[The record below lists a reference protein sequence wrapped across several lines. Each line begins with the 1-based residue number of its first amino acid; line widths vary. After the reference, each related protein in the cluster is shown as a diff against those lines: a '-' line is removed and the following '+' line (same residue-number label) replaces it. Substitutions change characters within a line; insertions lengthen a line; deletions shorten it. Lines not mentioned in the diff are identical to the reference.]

1 VKIPSNPFAE
11 EKENLGAR
19 LNYVVIV
26 VVGLFFI
33 LVARLWY
40 LQIIRGKEFRQL
52 SESNRTRVQDILPP
66 RGLITDRH
74 GEILVDNYPS
84 FELAVVREDVSDLED
99 LAGRLCSL
107 IGLSWAEVNDGLQAA
122 LKEPSFKPAVIM
134 SNMNWDQLSTLETHR
149 YELPGVVIQVKPR
162 RRYLQERLAP
172 HAIGYLGEISPEQ
185 LNRSEYGLNR
195 PGDLIGQCG
204 VEQMWERYLH
214 GRRGRRIVEI
224 DAAGRVLRIIK
235 QVPPLP
241 GKNLQLT
248 IDARL
253 QRAAQAALG
262 QTAGAVVALDPNNG
276 EILAM
281 ASNPT
286 FNQNAFVEGISGE
299 RWRQLSSDPRHPL
312 ENRAISGQYPPGSTY
327 KIVVAAAGLAEG
339 VITPDTTITCTGGY
353 PFGNR
358 TFRCWKKGGH
368 GSVRL
373 HRALVES
380 CDVYFYEVGRRL
392 GVDRLGK
399 YAKMFGLG
407 QRTGLG
413 LSNEKPGLVPT
424 SEWKKKRF
432 GEPWYEGETISVAI
446 GQGYNLVTP
455 LQMAIVTAVAANG
468 GILYRPHLVKNI
480 TDSYGRVIKTVEPEV
495 THRLDLPPNIFKAIR
510 AALAGVVNEPG
521 GTGRR
526 ARLEGIIVGGKTG
539 TAQVIGRS
547 GLDQELEHLPYKHR
561 DHAWFVA
568 CAPMDRPQIAVAV
581 LAEHSGHGGSAAAPI
596 AKQVLEA
603 FFHPEHTL
611 VAETQSIADEDQAGD

>member
-11 EKENLGAR
+11 EKENLGIR
-19 LNYVVIV
+19 FNYFVIV
-26 VVGLFFI
+26 VLGLFFI

-66 RGLITDRH
+66 RGLITDRN

-84 FELAVVREDVSDLED
+84 FELAVVREDVSDLDD
-99 LAGRLCSL
+99 LVKRLCSL
-107 IGLSWAEVNDGLQAA
+107 IGLSWAEVNDGLQEVM
-122 LKEPSFKPAVIM
+122 KGPSFKPAVII
-134 SNMNWDQLSTLETHR
+134 SNMNWDQLSILETHR

-172 HAIGYLGEISPEQ
+172 HVIGYLGEISPEQ
-185 LNRSEYGLNR
+185 LTQSEYGLNR

-204 VEQMWERYLH
+204 IEQVWEHNLH
-214 GRRGRRIVEI
+214 GRRGRRMVEI
-224 DAAGRVLRIIK
+224 DASGRVLRVIK
-235 QVPPLP
+235 QVPPFP
-241 GKNLQLT
+241 GKNLRLT
-248 IDARL
+248 LDARL

-286 FNQNAFVEGISGE
+286 FNQNEFVKGISGE
-299 RWRQLSSDPRHPL
+299 RWRQLSNDPLHPL

-339 VITPDTTITCTGGY
+339 VITPETRITCTGGY

-368 GSVRL
+368 GSIRL

-392 GVDRLGK
+392 GIDRLAK

-407 QRTGLG
+407 ERTGLG
-413 LSNEKPGLVPT
+413 LFNEKPGLAPT
-424 SEWKKKRF
+424 SDWKKKRF
-432 GEPWYEGETISVAI
+432 REPWYEGETLSVAI
-446 GQGYNLVTP
+446 GQGFNLVTP
-455 LQMAIVTAVAANG
+455 LQMAQVMAVAANG
-468 GILYRPHLVKNI
+468 GVLYRPHLVKNI
-480 TDSYGRVIKTVEPEV
+480 TDPYGRILKTVEPEV
-495 THRLDLPPNIFKAIR
+495 IHRLDLPAGILKALQE
-510 AALAGVVNEPG
+510 ALVGVVNQPG

-526 ARLEGIIVGGKTG
+526 ARLEGITVGGKTG
-539 TAQVIGRS
+539 TAQVIGQK
-547 GLDQELEHLPYKHR
+547 GLDQTLEKTPYKYR

-581 LAEHSGHGGSAAAPI
+581 LAEHSGHGGSIAAPI

-603 FFHPEHTL
+603 FFHPDQPL
-611 VAETQSIADEDQAGD
+611 VAETQSTSDQDQAGD

>member
-11 EKENLGAR
+11 EKEDLGTR
-19 LNYVVIV
+19 FNYFVIV

-66 RGLITDRH
+66 RGLITDRY

-84 FELAVVREDVSDLED
+84 FELAVVREDVPDLDD
-99 LAGRLCSL
+99 LVTRLCSL
-107 IGLSWAEVNDGLQAA
+107 IGLSWAEVHDGLQEV
-122 LKEPSFKPAVIM
+122 LKEPSFKPGVII
-134 SNMNWDQLSTLETHR
+134 SNMNWDQLSILETHR

-172 HAIGYLGEISPEQ
+172 HVIGYLGEISPEQ
-185 LNRSEYGLNR
+185 LTQTEYGLNR

-204 VEQMWERYLH
+204 VEQVWERHLH
-214 GRRGRRIVEI
+214 GRRGRRMVEI
-224 DAAGRVLRIIK
+224 DASGRVLRVIK
-235 QVPPLP
+235 QVPPFP
-241 GKNLQLT
+241 GKNLRLT
-248 IDARL
+248 LDARL

-281 ASNPT
+281 ASTPT
-286 FNQNAFVEGISGE
+286 FNQNEFVKGISGE
-299 RWRQLSSDPRHPL
+299 RWRQLVSDPLHPL
-312 ENRAISGQYPPGSTY
+312 ENRAISGQYPPGSIY

-339 VITPDTTITCTGGY
+339 VITPETTITCTGGY

-373 HRALVES
+373 HRAIVES

-392 GVDRLGK
+392 GVDRLAK

-407 QRTGLG
+407 ERTGLG
-413 LSNEKPGLVPT
+413 LVNEKPGLIPT
-424 SEWKKKRF
+424 SDWKKKRF

-446 GQGYNLVTP
+446 GQGFNLVTP
-455 LQMAIVTAVAANG
+455 LQMAQVMAVAANG
-468 GILYRPHLVKNI
+468 GVIHRPHLVKNI
-480 TDSYGRVIKTVEPEV
+480 TDPYGRIIKTVEPEV
-495 THRLDLPPNIFKAIR
+495 IHRLDLPVGLFKALQE
-510 AALAGVVNEPG
+510 ALIGVVNQPG

-526 ARLEGIIVGGKTG
+526 AKLEGITVGGKTG
-539 TAQVIGRS
+539 TAQVIGQK
-547 GLDQELEHLPYKHR
+547 GPDQTLEKTPYKYR

-581 LAEHSGHGGSAAAPI
+581 LAEHSGHGGSVAAPI

-603 FFHPEHTL
+603 FFHPDRPL
-611 VAETQSIADEDQAGD
+611 VAEAQSISDQDQAGD